1 MEFKNARTNKDGS
14 FNCDVNHPTY
24 GWMPFTA
31 SEHDSSAEGRDL
43 YAAILSSGEAL
54 EYGGEAKA
62 LDDMR
67 EQELQR
73 QLAKLERDSAL
84 QALTYDFGDG
94 RVIQTRPQDEANM
107 IRAIQVMEEEEGVES
122 IGWVMAD
129 NVKHPV
135 TLEELRAALRAGRLA
150 GLAIWDDYDPGLANP
165 G

>member
-67 EQELQR
+67 EQERRR
-73 QLAKLERDSAL
+73 QVAKMERDAAL
-84 QALTYDFGDG
+84 QSLTYNFGDG
-94 RVIQTRPQDEANM
+94 RMIQTRPQDEANM
-107 IRAIQVMEEEEGVES
+107 TRAIQIMEEEGVAS
-122 IGWVMAD
+122 ISWVMAD
-129 NVKHPV
+129 NTKHPV
-135 TLEELRAALRAGRLA
+135 TLDELNTALRAGRLA
-150 GLAIWDDYDPGLANP
+150 GLEIWNSYDPG
-165 G
+165 